1 MFKTVKKV
9 FRLMKDRFWKAKQN
23 YLKYYRE
30 LPIEDKT
37 ILLES
42 EHGKKLDGSIFY
54 IIKYLANSE
63 KYRDYKIYVT
73 SLGRNLNKF
82 SEFMAAH
89 GIEGVTP
96 VMLASDEYMR
106 LLASAKYLINDTS
119 FGPYYVKKEGQ
130 VYLNT
135 WHGTPLKALGKSDA
149 ADYHAIGNIMRNFIQ
164 SDFLMYPNAYTRD
177 IMIRDYML
185 ENISNGSVIMS
196 GYPRNEI
203 FFDQT
208 SRDNIREAMGLS
220 DKRVYVYM
228 PTYRGNVRK
237 GKTSKSSAYLAYYL
251 FELDKQLGE
260 GETLYVNLHPLA
272 TDGIDFSDF
281 KNIKKFPPQYEVYEF
296 LNIAD
301 VLITDYSSVFF
312 DFAVTGKKIVMFTYD
327 EEEYLTSRGM
337 YVDIR
342 TFPFPRVYGIE
353 SLLEEIRTP
362 KNYDDGD
369 FIAEFCPHDCK
380 NASELL
386 CDRVILGE
394 ENGLTT
400 ERIKDNGKENVLIY
414 AGNLAENGITV
425 SLISLLHTIDTTKR
439 NYIVAFKTEHISKN
453 KEKLTRLPDGVSY
466 IPFSGDFNLTLL
478 DRIKRKLF
486 KAKLCSASNFAK
498 SNAFVLS
505 MAFEQFFGGAR
516 INSVIQFNGYESEV
530 ILLFSAFRGKSTIFV
545 HNNMVQEAT
554 KKKNQRWDVLEYAYR
569 NYDNVAIV
577 TEDMR
582 APTLE
587 ISQHPEN
594 IRVVK
599 NTINYRAIIEK
610 ASVDF
615 EDGSYA
621 KCSVDYE
628 TAKAALES
636 DAIKFINIGR
646 YSPEKGQDR
655 LIDSFAT
662 FNRNNPDS
670 YLFIIGG
677 YAQSNTYENL
687 ERKIKE
693 YSLSDRIILFTSMPN
708 PYTVLKRCDYFI
720 LSSHYEGFGLVLA
733 EADILGKPAIST
745 DIAGPRTFM
754 QQYGGKL
761 VEDSTEGILEGM
773 YMLARGEVPVMNVDY
788 EKYNDEVREQFDS
801 LF

>member
-9 FRLMKDRFWKAKQN
+9 FRLMKDQFWRAKQN

-30 LPIEDKT
+30 LTIDEKV

-54 IIKYLANSE
+54 IIKYLASSE
-63 KYRDYKIYVT
+63 KYREFKIYVT
-73 SLGRNLNKF
+73 SLGRNLRKF
-82 SEFMAAH
+82 SKFMEEH
-89 GIEGVTP
+89 GISNVVP

-135 WHGTPLKALGKSDA
+135 WHGTPLKTLGKSDA

-296 LNIAD
+296 LNVAD

-327 EEEYLTSRGM
+327 EEEYLASRGM

-394 ENGLTT
+394 ENGLTS

-414 AGNLAENGITV
+414 AGNLAGNGITA
-425 SLISLLHTIDTTKR
+425 SLMSLLNTIDTSKR
-439 NYIVAFKTEHISKN
+439 NYILAFKTEYVSKN
-453 KEKLTRLPDGVSY
+453 KEILKRLPEGISY
-466 IPFSGDFNLTLL
+466 FPFSGEFNITIL
-478 DRIKRKLF
+478 DRIRRKLF
-486 KAKLCSASNFAK
+486 KARLYSATSYVK
-498 SNAFVLS
+498 SSAYAHKIS
-505 MAFEQFFGGAR
+505 FEQFFGGAR
-516 INSVIQFNGYESEV
+516 IDSVIQFNGYESEV
-530 ILLFSAFRGKSTIFV
+530 ILQFSTFPGKKTIIV
-545 HNNMVQEAT
+545 HSDMLEEIKT
-554 KKKNQRWDVLEYAYR
+554 KGNQRLDVLEYAYR

-582 APTLE
+582 APTLK
-587 ISQHPEN
+587 ISGKAEN
-594 IRVVK
+594 IKVVK
-599 NTINYRAIIEK
+599 NAINYRAILEK
-610 ASVDF
+610 SKEDFVEGSYQNCSTDF
-615 EDGSYA
+615 ETVAS
-621 KCSVDYE
+621 
-628 TAKAALES
+628 ALNS

-646 YSPEKGQDR
+646 FAPEKGQDR
-655 LIDSFAT
+655 LIDAFAA
-662 FNRNNPDS
+662 FNKDNPNS

-677 YAQSNTYENL
+677 YSLSGLYEKLN
-687 ERKIKE
+687 EKIE
-693 YSLSDRIILFTSMPN
+693 NMGLSDRIILLLTMPN
-708 PYTVLKRCDYFI
+708 PYAVLKKCDYFI

-754 QQYGGKL
+754 GEHGGTL
-761 VEDSTEGILEGM
+761 VENSTEGILRGM
-773 YMLARGEVPVMNVDY
+773 HLLAQGKVPVMNVDY
-788 EKYNDEVREQFDS
+788 EKYNNKVREQFDS